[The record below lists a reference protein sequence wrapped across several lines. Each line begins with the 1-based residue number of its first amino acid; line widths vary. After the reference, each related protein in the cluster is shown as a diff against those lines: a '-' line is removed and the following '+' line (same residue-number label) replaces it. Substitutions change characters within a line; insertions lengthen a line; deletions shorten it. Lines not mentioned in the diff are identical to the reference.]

1 MAIDVATALSTR
13 PTVQT
18 VQWTE
23 RDVLLYH
30 LSIGAGSD
38 PLAGAEQR
46 WTYERDLQVFPTF
59 AVVAG
64 KGISTAHTPRPAA
77 LPGIDVPPTQLLHA
91 GQQLIVHRPL
101 DTCGSAVV
109 TSRLTDIWDHG
120 RAAIIEM
127 EAAAS
132 TPAGE
137 PYWTS
142 TMTIWAAGAGGYGG
156 APSQTVP
163 TALPVRRPDRV
174 IRRTTRADQA
184 LLYRLNGGMNPLHV
198 DPVVARRAG
207 FERPTLHGLA
217 TYGVTCKA
225 LVDTMLGGDPTRIA
239 SLSVRFADH
248 MLPGHS
254 LEISVWDEGTALL
267 FLATCPER
275 GDTTV
280 LTHGRMTLDGTAA

>member
-1 MAIDVATALSTR
+1 MPIDVAAALSAA

-38 PLAGAEQR
+38 PLDAAAQR
-46 WTYERDLQVFPTF
+46 WIYERDLQVFPTF

-64 KGISTAHTPRPAA
+64 KGVSTARTPRTAT
-77 LPGIDVPPTQLLHA
+77 LPGIDVPPSQLLHA
-91 GQQLIVHRPL
+91 GQQLIVHRSL
-101 DTCGSAVV
+101 DRRGPAVV
-109 TSRLTDIWDHG
+109 TSRLTDIRDQG

-127 EAAAS
+127 EAAACD
-132 TPAGE
+132 PAGE

-142 TMTIWAAGAGGYGG
+142 TMSVWAAGAGGYGG
-156 APSQTVP
+156 APPQSAP
-163 TALPVRRPDRV
+163 TALPDREPDRM
-174 IRRTTRADQA
+174 IRRTTRDDQA
-184 LLYRLNGGMNPLHV
+184 LLYRLNGGMNPMHV
-198 DPVVARRAG
+198 DPAVARQAG

-225 LVDTMLGGDPTRIA
+225 LADTMLDGDPSSIG

-254 LEISVWDEGTALL
+254 LDIAVWVEGQGPGKVA
-267 FLATCPER
+267 
-275 GDTTV
+275 
-280 LTHGRMTLDGTAA
+280 